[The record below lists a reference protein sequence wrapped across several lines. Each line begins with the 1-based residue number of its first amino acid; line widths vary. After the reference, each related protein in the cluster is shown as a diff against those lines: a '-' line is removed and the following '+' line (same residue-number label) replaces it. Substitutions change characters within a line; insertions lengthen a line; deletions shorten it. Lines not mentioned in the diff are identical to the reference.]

1 MKMFH
6 FRFTDSNGQLFLT
19 AKQCQKK
26 SNSTMVNL
34 SYNGTLWINP
44 FPNKINK
51 TNLKKKSFQL
61 IQWQFHGG
69 EKKFVKNDI

>member
-1 MKMFH
+1 
-6 FRFTDSNGQLFLT
+6 
-19 AKQCQKK
+19 
-26 SNSTMVNL
+26 MVR
-34 SYNGTLWINP
+34 WINP

-51 TNLKKKSFQL
+51 INLKKKSFQL